1 MSSVNLAALTTN
13 LGAYYRENRDVMFTQ
28 MLLDLDGSLADCG
41 INVMDDVVDE
51 VPLPNLSIENFLRP
65 GDGASNNNKQ
75 TFSPTADA
83 IVFDSRM
90 LKAYPVMGDLKI
102 EPWKFERTWLSHNRR
117 GKASY
122 KDWQD
127 VPFYEWIAREIV
139 KKSKEQ
145 IRKATFQGVR
155 NTAGTSFLDICDGLL
170 EVRKQGITATL
181 IPTVETG
188 AITASNVVAS
198 IEKVAKA
205 IGDGYAEQEGYM
217 PVNRTIYDWY
227 VTADETQFGRSMQ
240 LNELVGGNGQ
250 QSKSVYIRGTAI
262 KLVKEPAMGASQ
274 VLTVYT
280 ADNLWAGTDTLNNLN
295 NMDFEKFERSI
306 KVMIDFKW
314 GLNFGMLHATA
325 KPVVTNDV
333 DLPE

>member
-1 MSSVNLAALTTN
+1 MSVNLTALTTN
-13 LGAYYRENRDVMFTQ
+13 LGGYYRENRDVMFTQ
-28 MLLDLDGSLADCG
+28 MLLDLDGALADCG
-41 INVMDDVVDE
+41 ISVMDDVVDE
-51 VPLPNLSIENFLRP
+51 VPLPNLSVNNFLRP
-65 GDGASNNNKQ
+65 GDGTSNTNKA
-75 TFSPTADA
+75 TFSPTSNA
-83 IVFDSRM
+83 IVFDSRT
-90 LKAYPVMGDLKI
+90 LKAYPVMGDLLI

-122 KDWQD
+122 KDWVD
-127 VPFYEWIAREIV
+127 VPYHEWIAMEIV

-155 NTAGTSFLDICDGLL
+155 NAAGTSFLDICDGLL
-170 EVRKQGITATL
+170 QVRKQGITDTV
-181 IPTVETG
+181 IPTVATG
-188 AITASNVVAS
+188 AITSSNVVAS
-198 IEKVAKA
+198 IEAVAKA
-205 IGDGYAEQEGYM
+205 IGDGYAEVEGFM
-217 PVNRTIYDWY
+217 PVSRTIFDWY
-227 VTADETQFGRSMQ
+227 VTADQTQFGRTIQ

-250 QSKSVYIRGTAI
+250 QSKSVYIRGTSI
-262 KLVKEPAMGASQ
+262 RLVKEPAMGSSQ

-280 ADNLWAGTDTLNNLN
+280 EGNLWAGTDTLNNLN

-333 DLPE
+333 DLPA